1 MHIMIV
7 MRVTINLDTALFEN
21 VEKLRGDVSRSL
33 YVRRVLEKYVH
44 ERQTESVV
52 K

>member
-33 YVRRVLEKYVH
+33 YVKRALEKYT
-44 ERQTESVV
+44 ERQTKSVV
-52 K
+52 Q